1 MIDLVRETE
10 VNPVL
15 VDVGDVAG
23 DPVVETGLEVEPEL
37 VRRVR
42 AEIGY
47 DALAAIGYD
56 LMVPGERDLTLGLP
70 AVTEAIEAAG
80 ADLLA
85 TNLWLAGAGAP
96 AGETVRWIETG
107 FGDVALLAVVH
118 PLGDGEL
125 LAAARGHGQGLDV
138 IDAAEALNLALP
150 AVVERAAFV
159 VLLAHGSLD
168 WARGLLEQV
177 QGIDLCV
184 ASHDEP
190 DPWATEMIGQAM
202 LVRTGWHDEYL
213 GRVRLFLGAD
223 GAITF
228 GFTIIPI
235 VKADFEE
242 RADVL
247 ELLDGLVDRAH
258 AAQGELE
265 AANPGAPHPSGA
277 TYRGFSSCTGCHEAQ
292 ASSWYESRHVEA
304 FHELQ
309 EVGFHVEPE
318 CFECHTTGFGY
329 ASGFLSR
336 EATPGLANVGC
347 EACHGPG
354 PEVGPCPAGYGAV
367 EESTCRACHRPD
379 RSPDFDF
386 ETWSALIGH

>member
-1 MIDLVRETE
+1 VIDLVRATE

-23 DPVVETGLEVEPEL
+23 DPVDELGVEPEL

-42 AEIGY
+42 AAIGY

-70 AVTEAIEAAG
+70 AVTEAVEAAG

-85 TNLWLAGAGAP
+85 TNVWLAGVGAP
-96 AGETVRWIETG
+96 AGETIRWIETG
-107 FGDVALLAVVH
+107 HGDVAILAVVN
-118 PLGDGEL
+118 PLDDGEH
-125 LAAARGHGQGLDV
+125 LATARGHGQGVDV
-138 IDAAEALNLALP
+138 LDAAEALNLAMPGVL
-150 AVVERAAFV
+150 ERAAFV

-168 WARGLLEQV
+168 WARGLLEEV

-190 DPWATEMIGQAM
+190 DPMATEMIGQAM
-202 LVRTGWHDEYL
+202 LVRTGANDEFL
-213 GRVRLFLGAD
+213 GRVRLFLDAD
-223 GAITF
+223 GTITF

-235 VKADFEE
+235 VKADYEE
-242 RADVL
+242 RPDVL
-247 ELLDGLVDRAH
+247 ELVDGFADRANEAQAQLDG
-258 AAQGELE
+258 
-265 AANPGAPHPSGA
+265 ANPRAPHPSGA
-277 TYRGFSSCTGCHEAQ
+277 DYRGFSTCTGCHPEQ
-292 ASSWYESRHVEA
+292 ANAWFQSRHVEA
-304 FHELQ
+304 FHALQ
-309 EVGFHVEPE
+309 EIGFHVEPE

-329 ASGFLSR
+329 ATGFVSR

-347 EACHGPG
+347 EACHGPT
-354 PEVGPCPAGYGAV
+354 PEVGPCPAGYGDV
-367 EESTCRACHRPD
+367 QESTCRACHRDD